1 VSQDS
6 GARRHRLL
14 ERQLRKAS
22 RASADGSPNL
32 ETLLDLVSQA
42 YEEQEETQRLNNHSI
57 NLVSREVT
65 ELNQRLRREAEARS
79 REALRMNA
87 LLENASEAI
96 VSGLADGSITSF
108 NRAAEQMF
116 GYAADEI
123 IGQSAL
129 KLFGDGVSDLHDLIQ
144 KRLRETDD
152 AVIVDGTELLAQRKN
167 GEQFAAEY
175 SLSRLKFEGEEVV
188 TGFWRDISTRKSTE
202 AALVAARDEAEAANR
217 AKSEF
222 LAAMSH
228 EIRTPLNGVLGMA
241 AAMEATDLSE
251 EQRRMLGVINESG
264 QILMTLLSDI
274 LDLSKIEAGQMV
286 FESTPF
292 DVPASVQ
299 AVARLYSGTAAAK
312 DLEYRVDISPRAH
325 GWFVG
330 DPTRYRQILQN
341 LVSNAIKFT
350 KEGSV
355 EINVETGQSDDGQ
368 LILHTA
374 VRDSGV
380 GISSEAKARLFR
392 KFSQADASTTRQFGG
407 TGLGLSIS
415 KQLVEALGGEIGV
428 DSELG
433 RGSCFWFTLP
443 LVRASAPQHAEDSV
457 AMGLEA
463 RPTRIRILAAEDNST
478 NQLVLRALLSQADV
492 ELEFADNGVQALEAA
507 AARDFDI
514 VLMDVQMPVMDGM
527 TAAQEIRGL
536 AGPRSNV
543 PIVAVTAD
551 AMPEQIAGC
560 LAAGMDAHISKPLKP
575 ETLFSVIEEVLSRS
589 EVTHRMAAAG

>member
-1 VSQDS
+1 VAQPLSP
-6 GARRHRLL
+6 RRHRLL

-22 RASADGSPNL
+22 RASADGTPDL
-32 ETLLDLVSQA
+32 EMLLDLVSQA

-96 VSGLADGSITSF
+96 VSGLADGTIISF

-116 GYAADEI
+116 GYAAEEI
-123 IGQSAL
+123 VGQSAL
-129 KLFGDGVSDLHDLIQ
+129 VLFGDGGNDLHALIQ
-144 KRLRETDD
+144 RRMRESDD
-152 AVIVDGTELLAQRKN
+152 TAVVDGLELLGRRKS
-167 GEQFAAEY
+167 GEIFTAEY
-175 SLSRLKFEGEEVV
+175 SLSRLRFQGEEVV
-188 TGFWRDISTRKSTE
+188 TGFWRDISARKSTE
-202 AALVAARDEAEAANR
+202 AALMAARDEAEAANR

-241 AAMEATDLSE
+241 AAMEATQLSD

-274 LDLSKIEAGQMV
+274 LDLSKIEAGRMV

-299 AVARLYSGTAAAK
+299 AVARLYSETAAAK
-312 DLEYRVDISPRAH
+312 DLEYGVSISRRAR

-341 LVSNAIKFT
+341 LVSNALKFT
-350 KEGSV
+350 KEGAVQITV
-355 EINVETGQSDDGQ
+355 EAAQAGDGPW
-368 LILHTA
+368 ILRTA
-374 VRDSGV
+374 VKDSGV
-380 GISSEAKARLFR
+380 GISSEARARLFR
-392 KFSQADASTTRQFGG
+392 KFSQADPSTTREFGG
-407 TGLGLSIS
+407 TGLGLAIS

-428 DSELG
+428 DSEPG

-443 LVRASAPQHAEDSV
+443 MMRASAPQHAEDSKSL
-457 AMGLEA
+457 GLEA
-463 RPTRIRILAAEDNST
+463 RPSRIRILAAEDNST
-478 NQLVLRALLSQADV
+478 NQLVLRALLSLADV
-492 ELEFADNGVQALEAA
+492 ELEFADNGAQALDAA
-507 AARDFDI
+507 AARDFDV

-527 TAAQEIRGL
+527 TAARKIRAL
-536 AGPRSNV
+536 HGPRSAV

-551 AMPEQIAGC
+551 AMPEQIAAC
-560 LAAGMDAHISKPLKP
+560 LAAGMDAHLSKPLKP
-575 ETLFSVIEEVLSRS
+575 EMLFGVIDEVLTRP
-589 EVTHRMAAAG
+589 EPARRAAAG